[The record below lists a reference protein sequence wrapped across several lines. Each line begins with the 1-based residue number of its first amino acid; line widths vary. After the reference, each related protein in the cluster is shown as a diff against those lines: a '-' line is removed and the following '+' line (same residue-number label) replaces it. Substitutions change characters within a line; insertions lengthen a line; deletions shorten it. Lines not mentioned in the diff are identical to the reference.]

1 MVKRCTSTAAHA
13 LSDLEQASAASRHNP
28 SRPSLFN
35 PIRIGAIEA
44 SSRILMAPMTR
55 GRGTREHVPTP
66 MMALYYAQRATAGLI
81 ISEAIGISRE
91 GMGWPYATGL
101 WTPEQVAGWR
111 AVTEAVHVAGG
122 RILAQLWHMGR
133 TVHPSFLGGA
143 QPVSA
148 SGSTAPGHAHT
159 YVGKQPYEAGRPLRL
174 GEIPRIVE
182 DFRAAARNAMAAG
195 FDGVQIHA
203 SNGYLIDE
211 FLRDSTNF
219 RTDRYGGTI
228 LNRVRLL
235 REVTQGVADAVGADR
250 TGVRLSPNGETQGVR
265 DSDPLPVFTAALETL
280 SAIGIAHL
288 ELREPP
294 VDGTFGVGEMP
305 PLAPKL
311 RSAFKGVLIA
321 NSDYD
326 VARAQ
331 AALDEGICDAVA
343 FGRPFIA
350 NPDLPSRIARQLP
363 LAKDDA
369 ATWFTQGPEGY
380 LDYPAIASS
389 VSQLESRNADLLTPL
404 MS

>member
-1 MVKRCTSTAAHA
+1 M
-13 LSDLEQASAASRHNP
+13 
-28 SRPSLFN
+28 PSLFD
-35 PIRIGAIEA
+35 PLRIGAIEA
-44 SSRILMAPMTR
+44 PNRILMAPMTR
-55 GRGTREHVPTP
+55 ARGTREHVPTP
-66 MMALYYAQRATAGLI
+66 IMARYYAQRATAGLI

-101 WTPEQVAGWR
+101 WTQEQVAGWE
-111 AVTEAVHVAGG
+111 AVTETVHAAGG

-133 TVHPSFLGGA
+133 TVHPSFLDGA

-159 YVGKQPYEAGRPLRL
+159 YTGKQRYEAGRPLRL
-174 GEIPRIVE
+174 EEIPRVVE
-182 DFRAAARNAMAAG
+182 DFQAAARNAIAAG

-211 FLRDSTNF
+211 FLRDGTNF
-219 RTDRYGGTI
+219 RTDGYGGTI

-265 DSDPLPVFTAALETL
+265 DSDPVPVFTVALQTL
-280 SAIGIAHL
+280 SAIGIAHV

-305 PLAPKL
+305 PLAAKL
-311 RSAFKGVLIA
+311 RPAFKGVLIV
-321 NSDYD
+321 NSDYN
-326 VARAQ
+326 VARAEV
-331 AALDEGICDAVA
+331 ALDEGICDAIA

-350 NPDLPSRIARQLP
+350 NPDLPSRIARRFP
-363 LAKDDA
+363 LAMDDA
-369 ATWFTQGPEGY
+369 ATWFTQGSEGY
-380 LDYPAIASS
+380 LDYPA
-389 VSQLESRNADLLTPL
+389 NA
-404 MS
+404 